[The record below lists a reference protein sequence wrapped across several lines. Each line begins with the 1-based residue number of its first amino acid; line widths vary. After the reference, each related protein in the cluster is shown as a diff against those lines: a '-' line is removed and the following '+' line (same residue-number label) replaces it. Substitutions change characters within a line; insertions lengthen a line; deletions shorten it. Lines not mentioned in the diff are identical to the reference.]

1 MKAALVVLALV
12 AGLAAPQAAHAT
24 GQPAPKP
31 APVKNCDACCG
42 DLNQRI
48 DNLELV
54 FNQRV
59 DALTQRV
66 EQLQQTVI
74 NLQQQISI
82 VDLRL
87 QEVINQ
93 NEALKCRSNREY
105 NFRLRTSV
113 NGSKVVEVRS
123 VAVAGDVATQMNVT
137 SPGGRAAWT
146 DGTGRFRIWANYSGL
161 VVPAGQLRTVTV
173 VAVTA
178 DGQQYRLVQFLRLCM
193 EVQDGNPN
201 DTPAQDRAT
210 DGEEAE

>member
-12 AGLAAPQAAHAT
+12 AGLAVPQVAQAT
-24 GQPAPKP
+24 GQPVTKP
-31 APVKNCDACCG
+31 APKDCACCV

-48 DNLELV
+48 DQLELV
-54 FNQRV
+54 FNQKI
-59 DALTQRV
+59 DALTQRITNL
-66 EQLQQTVI
+66 ETTI
-74 NLQQQISI
+74 TNLQNQITN
-82 VDLRL
+82 VDVRIT
-87 QEVINQ
+87 EIINQ

-105 NFRLRTSV
+105 NFRLRSSI
-113 NGSKVVEVRS
+113 NGSKVTAVES
-123 VAVAGDVATQMNVT
+123 VSVAGDTATQMGVN

-178 DGQQYRLVQFLRLCM
+178 DGQQYRLVQFVRLCM
-193 EVQDGNPN
+193 ETQDGNPN